1 MKLYYDKAE
10 LKKAKDEIDKEL
22 DYYLSGLT
30 FIRLSD
36 EFINDIK
43 RWKFAEII
51 PNSRYYATTASGEDL
66 GEIIY
71 SLVRLDLYKAH
82 EMFIG

>member
-30 FIRLSD
+30 FIKLSP
-36 EFINDIK
+36 EFIDDIK
-43 RWKFAEII
+43 QWKFAEII
-51 PNSRYYATTASGEDL
+51 TDSRYYATTASGDDL

-71 SLVRLDLYKAH
+71 SLVRLDCHEAH
-82 EMFIG
+82 KMIID

>member
-30 FIRLSD
+30 FIQLSP
-36 EFINDIK
+36 EFIDDIK

-51 PNSRYYATTASGEDL
+51 PNSRYYATTASGDDL

-71 SLVRLDLYKAH
+71 SLVRLDCNEAH
-82 EMFIG
+82 KMVID